1 MVPTL
6 AVTPRSVARVP
17 RNVRAVEVYVAS
29 EISPINAGQMVGSC
43 IAASVTHQFP
53 GRNTMERSKI
63 ASLVLVGALLAP
75 LPAAAQAISDRT
87 IKVGIGL
94 TAEHPQAQA
103 VNRFSELVG
112 QRSGGKMKVR
122 LFAGG
127 ALGNDV
133 TMISALQG
141 GTLEMTVPD
150 TSTLVG
156 IAGLKDYGLVNL
168 PFLFNKGEEAD
179 ALLDG
184 PFGQKLLAKLP
195 DKGLIGLGFWENG
208 FRHVSNS
215 RRPIT
220 KAADFAGL
228 KVRVIQNPL
237 FLETF
242 SALGAAPQPMPF
254 PEVYTALEQR
264 VVDGQENPLATI
276 LASKFYEV
284 QKHTVLSG
292 HIYSVWAFLMSKR
305 FWDRL
310 SHDEQTIIREAA
322 LEAKDYE
329 RKIIRAFDRQALEEL
344 KSKGMQVTSL
354 PDEEVAKLRD
364 KTKPVWDKFTKEF
377 GEESAHE
384 MLAALRLSR

>member
-1 MVPTL
+1 MNLIILP
-6 AVTPRSVARVP
+6 A
-17 RNVRAVEVYVAS
+17 
-29 EISPINAGQMVGSC
+29 
-43 IAASVTHQFP
+43 
-53 GRNTMERSKI
+53 
-63 ASLVLVGALLAP
+63 LVLLGSLLPLSAGA
-75 LPAAAQAISDRT
+75 QNISDRT

-94 TAEHPQAQA
+94 TADHPQAQA
-103 VNRFSELVG
+103 VTRFGELVSE
-112 QRSGGKMKVR
+112 RSGGKMKVR
-122 LFAGG
+122 VFAGG
-127 ALGNDV
+127 AVGNDV

-156 IAGLKDYGLVNL
+156 IGGLKDFGLVNL
-168 PFLFNKGEEAD
+168 PFLFSKGEEAD

-195 DKGLIGLGFWENG
+195 EKGLIGLGFWENG

-220 KAADFAGL
+220 KAEEFAGL
-228 KVRVIQNPL
+228 KLRVIQNPL
-237 FLETF
+237 FIETF
-242 SALGAAPQPMPF
+242 PALGAAPQPMPF

-284 QKHTVLSG
+284 QKHTVLSS

-310 SHDEQTIIREAA
+310 SPDEQKIITDAA
-322 LEAKDYE
+322 LEARDYE
-329 RKIIRAFDRQALEEL
+329 RKTIRDFDKKALDEL
-344 KSKGMQVTSL
+344 KSNGMQVTTL
-354 PDEEVAKLRD
+354 PEEEVAKLRE
-364 KTKPVWDKFTKEF
+364 KTKPVWAKFTKEF
-377 GEESAHE
+377 GEDSANE
-384 MLAALRLSR
+384 MLAALKTATPSR